1 GRVIETNWRATHIL
15 TAKRDLAIVPNSTIA
30 KSKIINVS
38 SPSGIH
44 GVTVNIQT
52 GTLTAPRVVADV
64 LKRALVNCKL
74 VLEVPAPLVVTKTMN
89 TTYLEFEVS
98 FFVAELGLS
107 TRAQNE
113 LLDLIHRHLAAE
125 GIMLAPASDASP
137 TASAPLVGSSR
148 TRLEQLLD
156 RMTIF

>member
-1 GRVIETNWRATHIL
+1 ATSGVIAIILGLALQSTLGDVFSGIVLNLSHPYRPGDWISIEGGTDGRVIETNWRATHIL

-38 SPSGIH
+38 PPSGIH

-52 GTLTAPRVVADV
+52 GTPTPPRIVVDV

-74 VLEVPAPLVVTKTMN
+74 VLEVPAPSVVTKTMN
-89 TTYLEFEVS
+89 ATYLEFEVS

-107 TRAQNE
+107 T
-113 LLDLIHRHLAAE
+113 
-125 GIMLAPASDASP
+125 
-137 TASAPLVGSSR
+137 
-148 TRLEQLLD
+148 
-156 RMTIF
+156 